1 MEDILGE
8 RDVGEGPKGSI
19 GHGRDTRELIGLDV
33 FFLKALFKSLDSLS
47 FDLCSHFLA
56 SSYQVK

>member
-8 RDVGEGPKGSI
+8 RDVGEGSKGSI

-33 FFLKALFKSLDSLS
+33 FF
-47 FDLCSHFLA
+47 
-56 SSYQVK
+56 